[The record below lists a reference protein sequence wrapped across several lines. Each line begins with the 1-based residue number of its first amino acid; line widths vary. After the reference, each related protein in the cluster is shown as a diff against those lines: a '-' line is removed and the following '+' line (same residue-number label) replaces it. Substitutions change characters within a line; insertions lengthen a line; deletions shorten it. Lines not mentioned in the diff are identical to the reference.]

1 VRENTWYDA
10 GTALGTRRSAGYFS
24 QVFAFPVA
32 AGWDAQAAETVTT
45 ETATVTNGSPFFYL
59 AAYNINVALS
69 QVLGGTNIPAGTTVD
84 SITSSNINALTNL
97 VGGSCIWMGLTRTFL

>member
-1 VRENTWYDA
+1 VVLPSRRFEECNDAIIYNVRENTWYDA

-45 ETATVTNGSPFFYL
+45 ETATVTSGSPFFYL

-69 QVLGGTNIPAGTTVD
+69 QVSKRDEHPLRHY
-84 SITSSNINALTNL
+84 S
-97 VGGSCIWMGLTRTFL
+97 